1 METLDKSGIDFF
13 SNLVGWFANFIT
25 DNLTNPFLIMVMI
38 LGVVIFIGAIGWFLI
53 ALMSR
58 K

>member
-13 SNLVGWFANFIT
+13 SNIIGWFASFIT
-25 DNLTNPFLIMVMI
+25 DSLTNPFMVMI
-38 LGVVIFIGAIGWFLI
+38 MILAVVIFISAIGYFLI